1 MRTRITL
8 AAAVLAISVAVT
20 AAAVAAAPDDRRH
33 GAASHEV
40 WTVDQSDTRPDG
52 GGTLYIYADRE
63 LQEDGAS
70 AEPERIDLGA
80 QARDLCLERTGT
92 APVRPHMIVFNGG
105 PDSRDGNSHAA
116 LAFVASGHVL
126 FLDTETREPVECID
140 AGSQAHAVWP
150 TPDQRHLLVANQ
162 NGKLFQRIA
171 TDYENERF
179 TLEDDATLELANGTT
194 PSGALRQDP
203 ALRPD
208 NAPICPRTDDSGR
221 ISFVTLRGGGMFV
234 VDHTTTPMR
243 IIAEYDREAVRPNG
257 CGGIEARGKMYINS
271 GAGALETNPAE
282 HEVYGFDV
290 DDFSTTRPAA
300 PNMPA
305 PRLIYSRNAEGDV
318 DSHGVLLTKKE
329 RYLWVNDRI
338 ANDITVVDTRRDKVV
353 ETFSLEGDVSPDPAP
368 DLMDIAP
375 DGKTVYVALRGPSP
389 GSGGHAAVGATPGLG
404 VIDVR
409 RGGRSGELSYVARM
423 SNMREGRELAD
434 PHAVRVRVIG
444 PVAVDRDRERDERQ
458 DERERERDE
467 RQDAR
472 ERERDERQDARDRER
487 DEREREHGERGRG
500 D

>member
-1 MRTRITL
+1 VRSRITL
-8 AAAVLAISVAVT
+8 ATAVLAISVAVT

-33 GAASHEV
+33 GPASHEV

-63 LQEDGAS
+63 LREDGAS

-105 PDSRDGNSHAA
+105 PDSREGNSHAA

-140 AGSQAHAVWP
+140 AGTQAHAVWP

-171 TDYENERF
+171 TDYDNERF
-179 TLEDDATLELANGTT
+179 TLEDEATLDLANGTT

-234 VDHTTTPMR
+234 VDHTTTPMA
-243 IIAEYDREAVRPNG
+243 IVAEYDREAVHPNG

-271 GAGALETNPAE
+271 GAGGLDTNPAE
-282 HEVYGFDV
+282 HDVYAFDV
-290 DDFSTTRPAA
+290 EAFSTTQPTA
-300 PNMPA
+300 PNTPA
-305 PRLIYSRNAEGDV
+305 PRLVYSRDAEGAV
-318 DSHGVLLTKKE
+318 DSHGVLLTK
-329 RYLWVNDRI
+329 RDRFLWVADRI
-338 ANDITVVDTRRDKVV
+338 ANDMTVVDTRRDEVV
-353 ETFSLEGDVSPDPAP
+353 ERFSLEGDVSPDPAP

-375 DGKTVYVALRGPSP
+375 DGKTIYVALRGPSP

-404 VIDVR
+404 VIDVL
-409 RGGRSGELSYVARM
+409 RGGRSGELSHVARV

-434 PHAVRVRVIG
+434 PHAVRVRVTD
-444 PVAVDRDRERDERQ
+444 PVAA
-458 DERERERDE
+458 ERERG
-467 RQDAR
+467 
-472 ERERDERQDARDRER
+472 RDR
-487 DEREREHGERGRG
+487 
-500 D
+500 